1 MSDRAGQET
10 AVRPHDATMTSGP
23 LWCVPVAAGIIAVW
37 HSLPLELELIGLEGE
52 AGLLVPLE
60 RHRIFS
66 PTFAKNL
73 YTIASHGLQDGRRL
87 RAFLRDPNGDEIE
100 RSLDLRLAH
109 WQIEG
114 APQIVSFVISRILP
128 KHDTQGDHETL
139 ERFLSLVS
147 SWRAS
152 CRLAAEI
159 GPHALY
165 ELDVASRCFANRQTC
180 FFTRAGKLTRE
191 AVDSFGHGDGTVFL
205 TAKSRPERAYA
216 DLGGDLVELDFSYD
230 RVTDQDTVAWLN
242 SLGESARNSLLDH
255 LSAASPTGVDQLPR
269 YVTRSLAST
278 VIPLSEPGAA
288 FAIKS
293 CFEVSGTL
301 FAFVEIMGTASLESL
316 RIETFGAGADQHLTP
331 ELMIASAASG
341 GLPRVCLVA
350 KVALDHPPPV
360 CKIIATLD
368 GRRIAQW
375 VRLQPGH
382 TQASLA
388 FARAFWPFADRDEH
402 YLTQVAVPLAQAWV
416 ERPSD
421 EPAKVIS
428 VPRQSHSAAA
438 IDLQIIAAPRLD
450 LLHGTLIAVRAS
462 IPLSHPVRVTLSGR
476 HHGEEACSKV
486 SGWATQY
493 GFKAQIGVIPAGAPA
508 AMAAHPRTHGSSRAF
523 VAVRAGFVPP
533 QAGWLDEIAQQITQ
547 SPESLFIGV
556 APNRRPGSWLSDEVC
571 LETLLDLMAHDA
583 IVAVASSAD
592 ALQRIVLDRPVCHTA
607 EGRWVEFLAEGL
619 RQGIRITA
627 VPGLAFWEMEPS
639 ASRDEFGARIDE
651 ISLLQTLAA
660 AEER

>member
-10 AVRPHDATMTSGP
+10 IVRPHDATVTSGP

-37 HSLPLELELIGLEGE
+37 HGLPLELELVGLEGE

-66 PTFAKNL
+66 PTFAKNF

-87 RAFLRDPNGDEIE
+87 RALLRDPHGDEIE
-100 RSLDLRLAH
+100 RALDLRLAH

-114 APQIVSFVISRILP
+114 VPQIVSFIISRILP
-128 KHDTQGDHETL
+128 KHDAHGDHETL

-152 CRLAAEI
+152 CRLSAEI

-165 ELDVASRCFANRQTC
+165 TLDVAARCFASRQTC

-191 AVDSFGHGDGTVFL
+191 TVDSFGHGDGTVFL
-205 TAKSRPERAYA
+205 TAKTRPERAYA
-216 DLGGDLVELDFSYD
+216 DLGGDLVELDFSSD
-230 RVTDQDTVAWLN
+230 PVVDQDMVAWLN
-242 SLGESARNSLLDH
+242 RLGASARNSLLDH
-255 LSAASPTGVDQLPR
+255 LSAASPAAVDQIPG
-269 YVTRSLAST
+269 YVTRSLASAA
-278 VIPLSEPGAA
+278 IPLGEPGAA
-288 FAIKS
+288 LAIKS
-293 CFEVSGTL
+293 CFQASGTL
-301 FAFVEIMGTASLESL
+301 FAFVEITGTASLETL
-316 RIETFGAGADQHLTP
+316 QIQAFGAAADQYLSP
-331 ELMIASAASG
+331 ELLIASAASG
-341 GLPRVCLVA
+341 GMPRVCLVA
-350 KVALDHPPPV
+350 KVALDHSPPV
-360 CKIIATLD
+360 CKIIASVD

-375 VRLQPGH
+375 VHLRAGD
-382 TQASLA
+382 TQSGLA

-402 YLTQVAVPLAQAWV
+402 YLRQVAVPLAQAWV
-416 ERPSD
+416 QRPSQ

-428 VPRQSHSAAA
+428 VPRQSRSAAA
-438 IDLQIIAAPRLD
+438 IDLQIIAAPQLD
-450 LLHGTLIAVRAS
+450 LLHGTLIAVRSS
-462 IPLSHPVRVTLSGR
+462 IPLSHPVRVTLLAS

-486 SGWATQY
+486 SSWATQY
-493 GFKAQIGVIPAGAPA
+493 GFKSQIEVIPAGAPA
-508 AMAAHPRTHGSSRAF
+508 AMAAHPRSLGSSHAF
-523 VAVRAGFVPP
+523 VAARAGFIPP

-556 APNRRPGSWLSDEVC
+556 APNRRPGHWLSDEVT
-571 LETLLDLMAHDA
+571 LETLLDLLAQDA
-583 IVAVASSAD
+583 IVAVGGSTD
-592 ALQRIVLDRPVCHTA
+592 QLQRILIERPVCHTA
-607 EGRWVEFLAEGL
+607 EGRWVEWLAEGL
-619 RQGIRITA
+619 RQGARITA
-627 VPGLAFWEMEPS
+627 LPGLAFWEMEPS